1 MEGGQKGLNNN
12 FGYNNKGSKMEQQLK
27 QNYEFFIET
36 DLNEYK
42 GEWVAI
48 CANKVV
54 AHGKD
59 VKMVFRESQEKCPG
73 KKPLLSKIPAEAT
86 MIF

>member
-1 MEGGQKGLNNN
+1 MEL
-12 FGYNNKGSKMEQQLK
+12 QLK

-36 DLNEYK
+36 DLENYR

-48 CANKVV
+48 CANKIVS
-54 AHGKD
+54 HGKNIKL
-59 VKMVFRESQEKCPG
+59 VVEEAQKKCPN
-73 KKPLLSKIPAEAT
+73 KKPLLSKIPSKSA